1 MLESARSWRNDSRID
16 PLIVLALAALLFSIN
31 LGRPPDPDELHH
43 VLAAQHLF
51 ETGRPMLADGEYW
64 RGIIHTWM
72 VATSYELFG
81 EGLTSARIPPVV
93 LVALTA
99 PILFL
104 WVRRE
109 AGRLAAWLAAVL
121 FITSP
126 FTVSIAQF
134 SRFYGLQIFS
144 FVLGCACFYYAL
156 TGPASLPRR
165 AALGVLAIGLFVLA
179 VSAQVTTLVGLV
191 GVGAWTAGVLVQRV
205 LLNPAAS
212 RGAKASL
219 IAVFIAAGAL
229 AVAAL
234 VLTDLPDM
242 LWDNYRGVPL
252 WGEGARNDF
261 WFYHLRFLLF
271 YPTLWSLVGVLAV
284 LAVLRS
290 PRLAWYGIAVFS
302 ISFLLMS
309 FAAFKSDRY
318 LSFAPPFLAI
328 VWGMGL
334 AHAIPA
340 FQRYLDATWDRF
352 KETLALPQSLRAVA
366 SAVVA
371 FFVVAIVIL
380 TNPFWLRTAT
390 VIGNVAVPG
399 EVPVT
404 NWEAG
409 RDALASWT
417 ASADIMITTEELG
430 AIYYLGRSDVG
441 FNPSK
446 MGEIDA
452 GDEPPE
458 FAIDPRTGR
467 PLVSTPESLER
478 LIECFPRGFI
488 VGPLNDWGRDIFITE
503 AVQAVIEKHAHPI
516 EVPEESHL
524 FAWGWN
530 HEPREPRLGYCS
542 ELSRFSHPRQAR

>member
-1 MLESARSWRNDSRID
+1 
-16 PLIVLALAALLFSIN
+16 
-31 LGRPPDPDELHH
+31 

-72 VATSYELFG
+72 VATSYALFG
-81 EGLTSARIPPVV
+81 ESLTSARIPPLV

-109 AGRLAAWLAAVL
+109 AGRLAAWLTALL
-121 FITSP
+121 FISSP

-134 SRFYGLQIFS
+134 SRFYGLQVFS
-144 FVLGCACFYYAL
+144 FVLGCACLYYCVAER
-156 TGPASLPRR
+156 ASLPRR
-165 AALGVLAIGLFVLA
+165 VVLGVAAVGLFILA
-179 VSAQVTTLVGLV
+179 ASAQITTLVGLV
-191 GVGAWTAGVLVQRV
+191 GVGAWVVGLLLQGV

-212 RGAKASL
+212 RGAKVSL
-219 IAVFIAAGAL
+219 VAAFVAAGAL
-229 AVAAL
+229 GVAAL
-234 VLTDLPDM
+234 VLTDLPEM

-252 WGEGARNDF
+252 WGDEYRNDF

-271 YPTLWSLVGVLAV
+271 YPTLWSLVGVLSV
-284 LAVLRS
+284 LAILHA
-290 PRLAWYGIAVFS
+290 PRLAWYSIAIFS
-302 ISFLLMS
+302 LSFLLMS

-318 LSFAPPFLAI
+318 LGFAPPFLAI

-334 AHAIPA
+334 AYAVPA
-340 FQRYLDATWDRF
+340 LQRALDATWSRF
-352 KETLALPQSLRAVA
+352 KETLTLPQGLRSIA
-366 SAVVA
+366 SNVVA
-371 FFVVAIVIL
+371 FFVVVIVVL

-390 VIGNVAVPG
+390 VIGDVAVPG

-417 ASADIMITTEELG
+417 EAADIVITTEELG
-430 AIYYLGRSDVG
+430 ALYYLGRSDVG

-446 MGEIDA
+446 MGEIGA
-452 GDEPPE
+452 GDDPPE
-458 FAIDPRTGR
+458 FSIDPRTGR
-467 PLVSTPESLER
+467 PLVSTPEALER

-488 VGPLNDWGRDIFITE
+488 AGPENDWGRDIFITE
-503 AVQAVIEKHAHPI
+503 PVQAVLEQHAQPI
-516 EVPEESHL
+516 EVPPESHL
-524 FAWGWN
+524 FAWGWA
-530 HEPREPRLGYCS
+530 HEPVEPKPSYCS
-542 ELSRFSHPRQAR
+542 ELSRFSRRGG

>member
-1 MLESARSWRNDSRID
+1 
-16 PLIVLALAALLFSIN
+16 LIVLALAALLFSIN

-72 VATSYELFG
+72 VATSYALFG
-81 EGLTSARIPPVV
+81 ESLTSARIPPVV

-109 AGRLAAWLAAVL
+109 AGRLAAWLTALL
-121 FITSP
+121 FISSP

-134 SRFYGLQIFS
+134 SRFYGLQVFS
-144 FVLGCACFYYAL
+144 FVLACACLYYAMAER
-156 TGPASLPRR
+156 PSLPRR
-165 AALGVLAIGLFVLA
+165 VGLGVLAVGLFFLA
-179 VSAQVTTLVGLV
+179 VSAQITTLVGLV
-191 GVGAWTAGVLVQRV
+191 GVGAWVVGILVQRV

-212 RGAKASL
+212 RGARASL
-219 IAVFIAAGAL
+219 VAMFVAAGAL
-229 AVAAL
+229 GVAAL

-252 WGEGARNDF
+252 WGEESRNDF

-284 LAVLRS
+284 LAVLHS
-290 PRLAWYGIAVFS
+290 PRLAWYGIAIFS
-302 ISFLLMS
+302 CSFLLMS

-334 AHAIPA
+334 AHAVPA
-340 FQRYLDATWDRF
+340 LQRSLHATWSSF
-352 KETLALPQSLRAVA
+352 KETLTLPQGLRAIA
-366 SAVVA
+366 STVVA
-371 FFVVAIVIL
+371 FFIVAIVVL

-390 VIGNVAVPG
+390 VIADVAVPG

-409 RDALASWT
+409 RDALAPWT
-417 ASADIMITTEELG
+417 AAADIMITTEELG
-430 AIYYLGRSDVG
+430 AIYFLGRSDVG

-446 MGEIDA
+446 MGEIGA

-458 FAIDPRTGR
+458 FSIDPRTGR

-488 VGPLNDWGRDIFITE
+488 VGPANDWGREIFITE
-503 AVQAVIEKHAHPI
+503 PVQAVIENHAQPI
-516 EVPEESHL
+516 EVPAKSHL

-530 HEPREPRLGYCS
+530 HEPRAPQPSYCS
-542 ELSRFSHPRQAR
+542 ELSRFSRRSG